1 MDDQATNYVDYSVD
15 KKVDGKDKL
24 HRFLY
29 FTFIALIALTLL
41 LLLIKFG
48 GPFIAVTPLMIFI
61 GVPLTKF
68 FFRYL
73 QNEYKYTVDRSNFK
87 MELIHGKAKPKLLY
101 EVNVKDMEF
110 AVPYDDINREKYP
123 DRDFDVVAKCCE
135 SMETPDLYIL
145 AFKNK
150 NGKRVLMYFNA
161 CLKALKI
168 MNYYN
173 KKIEISP
180 SLKH

>member
-1 MDDQATNYVDYSVD
+1 MDDQATNYVEYSVD
-15 KKVDGKDKL
+15 KKVEAPDKL
-24 HRFLY
+24 KRVLY
-29 FTFIALIALTLL
+29 FTFVFAVIIGLI
-41 LLLIKFG
+41 LILVKFG
-48 GPFIAVTPLMIFI
+48 GPFIYVTPLIVFL

-101 EVNVKDMEF
+101 ETDVKEMEF
-110 AVPYDDINREKYP
+110 AVPYDDINRDKYP
-123 DRDFDVVAKCCE
+123 DRDFDAVVKCCE
-135 SMETPDLYIL
+135 SMTTPDLYIL
-145 AFKNK
+145 AFKDK

-161 CLKALKI
+161 CQKALKI

-173 KKIEISP
+173 KKIIVSP
-180 SLKH
+180 SLRH